1 MWEGVWKIFTTFF
14 HIFRCIFTLK
24 LSNSSSD
31 TFCNIHKCIAGF
43 KALKTSM
50 LSLPTNQGHFQLT
63 IHLTIILD
71 INFPRV
77 YFFNKRCYL
86 WFLAATSAS
95 KEEAIIWTS
104 SSESV
109 SSALALASAAS
120 FASNS
125 AVTSFN
131 LTTHKFVLLIQQQL
145 GNNSAT
151 VKSKGLTLNSFLS

>member
-1 MWEGVWKIFTTFF
+1 MWKGVWKIFYYFF
-14 HIFRCIFTLK
+14 PHFSMHFYTK
-24 LSNSSSD
+24 TEQFEED
-31 TFCNIHKCIAGF
+31 TFCNTHKCIAGF
-43 KALKTSM
+43 KALKTST